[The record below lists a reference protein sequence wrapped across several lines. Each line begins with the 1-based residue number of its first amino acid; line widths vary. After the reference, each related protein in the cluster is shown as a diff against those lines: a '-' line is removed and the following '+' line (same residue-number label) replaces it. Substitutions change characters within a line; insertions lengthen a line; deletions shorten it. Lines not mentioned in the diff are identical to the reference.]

1 MRGEAPENTM
11 RSTKSREMIKEEV
24 IARQNNIID
33 REFRPDS
40 TDSVGKRKTMRK
52 YPIESSEQ
60 QTFVIKDNRYFEKPK
75 YNLLALKPKK
85 REEKKSRSP
94 LAAGTPNKSRVTG
107 NEYLMAQWQRSGDID
122 QIDASAQSFELAT
135 PGVPVTSASVNFKNM
150 ESRLNAWTLD
160 TYYNPKTGG
169 AH

>member
-40 TDSVGKRKTMRK
+40 TNSVGKRKTMRK

-85 REEKKSRSP
+85 KEEKKSRSP

-122 QIDASAQSFELAT
+122 
-135 PGVPVTSASVNFKNM
+135 
-150 ESRLNAWTLD
+150 
-160 TYYNPKTGG
+160 
-169 AH
+169 

>member
-1 MRGEAPENTM
+1 MN
-11 RSTKSREMIKEEV
+11 
-24 IARQNNIID
+24 
-33 REFRPDS
+33 
-40 TDSVGKRKTMRK
+40 
-52 YPIESSEQ
+52 
-60 QTFVIKDNRYFEKPK
+60 FEKPK

-150 ESRLNAWTLD
+150 ETRLNAWTLD
-160 TYYNPKTGG
+160 TYYNQKTGG